1 MVCYLLSKVYEEA
14 CNDPFGTVARI
25 LKWNPMVLELAAWNI
40 GADGGNR
47 TDLIAARLQPIE
59 TDLHI
64 LIELRANM
72 NSMVLRGSLD
82 RLGFVFQTPSDT
94 SRIRIP

>member
-1 MVCYLLSKVYEEA
+1 
-14 CNDPFGTVARI
+14 
-25 LKWNPMVLELAAWNI
+25 
-40 GADGGNR
+40 
-47 TDLIAARLQPIE
+47 
-59 TDLHI
+59 
-64 LIELRANM
+64 M